1 MNMTSLK
8 QKNAES
14 IDRTIR
20 WARGEEI
27 EFPSSEILRASN
39 RCESCGAEMKEI
51 MWGENKVKYYSCEC
65 E

>member
-1 MNMTSLK
+1 MTSLLIK
-8 QKNAES
+8 TAEAL
-14 IDRTIR
+14 DRTIR
-20 WARGEEI
+20 WTRGEEI

-39 RCESCGAEMKEI
+39 RCESCGEEMKET